1 MIRGE
6 MQWRRQGNHAISEF
20 MTKAAAIVGEQ
31 QPGSMP
37 GSSTGPA
44 PNNKPDVMAEL
55 ARAVEWRQQGLL
67 SEEEFQATKHM
78 LGLH

>member
-1 MIRGE
+1 
-6 MQWRRQGNHAISEF
+6 MQWRHQGNHAISEF
-20 MTKAAAIVGEQ
+20 ITKAAAIAGEP

-44 PNNKPDVMAEL
+44 PSNKPSVMAEL
-55 ARAVEWRQQGLL
+55 ARAIEWPQQGLL
-67 SEEEFQATKHM
+67 SEEEFQAAKHM